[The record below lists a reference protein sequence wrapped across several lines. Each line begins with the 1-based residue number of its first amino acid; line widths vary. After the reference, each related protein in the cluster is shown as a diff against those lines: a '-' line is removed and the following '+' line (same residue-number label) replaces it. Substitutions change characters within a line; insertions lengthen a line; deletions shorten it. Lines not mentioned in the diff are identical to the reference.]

1 MIQAAMNEEN
11 DIASTTGYKNG
22 KFTAIWLCGMLLSL
36 YWNLIQ
42 ELKKYNNEHC
52 NVRDW

>member
-22 KFTAIWLCGMLLSL
+22 KFTAIWLRATLLTL
-36 YWNLIQ
+36 Y
-42 ELKKYNNEHC
+42 
-52 NVRDW
+52 